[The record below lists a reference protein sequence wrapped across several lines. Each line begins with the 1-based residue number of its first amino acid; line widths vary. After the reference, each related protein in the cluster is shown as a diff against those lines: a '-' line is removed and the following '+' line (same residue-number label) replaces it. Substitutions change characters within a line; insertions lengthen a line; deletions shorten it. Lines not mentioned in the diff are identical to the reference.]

1 MPLEI
6 RTTAEKDLGAFIDL
20 PYALFK
26 GHPHWVGDLK
36 KDVRHLLET
45 GHPFWRH
52 ADRRLF
58 MAFRDGRPVGRIA
71 AISNHAHNNF
81 HSDKA
86 GFFGFFDCADD
97 KEAAAGLFA
106 AACAWL
112 KTKGMDCA
120 IGPVNP
126 STNETCGML
135 LEGFDGPPM
144 VMMPYNPPYYL
155 ELAAGAG
162 FTKAK
167 DLYAYRYPTAAG
179 FPERFEKIVSR
190 MNRDGKVTVH
200 LAQVKALDAAIAE
213 VKDIY
218 NSAWEKNWG
227 FVPMTAEEMDDLAI
241 ALKPLLKPD
250 YLYFARYE
258 GKPAGFA
265 LMLPDF
271 NIALKAAGGAL
282 TPFNILPFLHKV
294 TFRLNRGRLLTLGIK
309 KEFRGKG
316 LELLLIKQAILSA
329 KKMGW
334 EYGEMSWTLE
344 DNTLINKTIET
355 LGGEVYRKYRLFE
368 KKL

>member
-6 RTTAEKDLGAFIDL
+6 RNIAEKDLGAFIDY
-20 PYALFK
+20 PYELFRED
-26 GHPHWVGDLK
+26 PCWVGDLK

-52 ADRRLF
+52 GERRLL

-71 AISNHAHNNF
+71 AIVNHAHNNF
-81 HSDKA
+81 HADKS
-86 GFFGFFDCADD
+86 GFFGFFDCVNDR
-97 KEAAAGLFA
+97 EASGALFA
-106 AACAWL
+106 AAGTWL

-135 LEGFDGPPM
+135 LEGFDAPPM

-155 ELAAGAG
+155 DLMEAAG
-162 FTKAK
+162 FNKAK
-167 DLYAYRYPTAAG
+167 DLYAYRYAPASG
-179 FPERFEKIVSR
+179 FPDRFEKILAR
-190 MNRDGKVTVH
+190 MNRDGKVTVSFTDI
-200 LAQVKALDAAIAE
+200 KRMNEAIDE

-227 FVPMTAEEMDDLAI
+227 FVPMTAEEMDDLAR
-241 ALKPLLKPD
+241 ALKPMLKPE

-265 LMLPDF
+265 LLLPDF
-271 NIALKAAGGAL
+271 NIALKAANGAL
-282 TPFNILPFLHKV
+282 NPLNILPFLYRFYRK
-294 TFRLNRGRLLTLGIK
+294 LNRGRLLTLGIK

-316 LELLLIKQAILSA
+316 LELLMIKQAILSA

-344 DNTLINKTIET
+344 DNTLINNTIET
-355 LGGEVYRKYRLFE
+355 LGGELYRKYRLFE